1 MQLRSYLD
9 FAQRALVLSVL
20 CGLTACTSV
29 LAPGSGPASVDKAE
43 RLLKQGNP
51 AAAAQMYSDLA
62 SQNSLP
68 ESVDQHL
75 AAARAWLAANRGDDA
90 QRSLEAAG
98 TTLTPAQQFEKEL
111 VSAETAMAR
120 GQYAPAWRQ
129 LSAVPEPRQ
138 AQDAARL
145 FQLQQKVAL
154 RAGQPMDA
162 VRAGMARE
170 RVASND
176 ADRTRVRRDLLT
188 DLRGAIDSGLKLDL
202 AAAREPIVRGWLEI
216 AQIASAAG
224 RSPLGASSAIDR
236 WRARYPAHPAAA
248 IAVGEIV
255 TPASRPDA
263 PRTVAVVNNT
273 APIGLLLPLTGRA
286 AVPAALVRDGFLAA
300 IERLP
305 EASRPTVKIYDTGA
319 LSMTAAIAQA
329 QSDGAGFM
337 VGPLTR
343 EEVQAAA
350 EQRPGSLPFLL
361 LNSLVSSGSTGAP
374 LYQYALAPEDEARQI
389 ARHIF
394 ASGQRN
400 AIVLAPTGDWGN
412 RVAAAFNDE
421 LTVAGGRVVAQ
432 GSYDLARNDIMPV
445 VTRTL
450 GVDAGKARHRRVQQ
464 IVGSELK
471 FEPQPLPDTGAIF
484 AAGYQSLALRQ
495 VNPQLRFFNAQNLPV
510 YITQEGID
518 TDTAANRDLEGMRF
532 VDMPWALET
541 TGTVADIRN
550 ATESAW
556 KERGARQSRY
566 FAFGYD
572 AATLAVALRRGA
584 NNWPIDGLTGRLTL
598 TAEGRIERSLQWARM
613 REGVARPA
621 DPIAQ

>member
-1 MQLRSYLD
+1 MQLRPYID
-9 FAQRALVLSVL
+9 FAQRALVLGVL

-90 QRSLEAAG
+90 QRSLEALG

-111 VSAETAMAR
+111 VSAETAMVR

-129 LSAVPEPRQ
+129 LSAVAEPRQ

-176 ADRTRVRRDLLT
+176 ADRTRARRDLLT
-188 DLRGAIDSGLKLDL
+188 DLRGAIDNGLKLDL

-236 WRARYPAHPAAA
+236 WRGRYPAHPAAA
-248 IAVGEIV
+248 IATAEIV
-255 TPASRPDA
+255 TPGGRPDA
-263 PRTVAVVNNT
+263 PRNVAVVSSG
-273 APIGLLLPLTGRA
+273 PIGLLLPLTGRA

-305 EASRPTVKIYDTGA
+305 EASRPAVKIYDTGA
-319 LSMTAAIAQA
+319 LSITAAIAQA
-329 QSDGAGFM
+329 QADGTGFM

-350 EQRPGSLPFLL
+350 EQRPSSLPFLL
-361 LNSLVSSGSTGAP
+361 LNSLPSSGYSGAP

-400 AIVLAPTGDWGN
+400 AIVLAPAGDWGN
-412 RVAAAFNDE
+412 RVAAAFSDE
-421 LTVAGGRVVAQ
+421 LTVAGGRVIAQ
-432 GSYDLARNDIMPV
+432 GNYDLARNDIVPA

-450 GVDAGKARHRRVQQ
+450 GIDAGKARHRRMQQ

-541 TGTVADIRN
+541 TGTVADIRD
-550 ATESAW
+550 ATESLW
-556 KERGARQSRY
+556 KERGPRQSRY

-584 NNWPIDGLTGRLTL
+584 NAWPIDGLTGRLTL

-621 DPIAQ
+621 DPITR

>member
-1 MQLRSYLD
+1 MQLRPYIV
-9 FAQRALVLSVL
+9 FAQRVLVLGVL
-20 CGLTACTSV
+20 CGLAACTSV

-43 RLLKQGNP
+43 RLLKQGNA

-62 SQNSLP
+62 NQNSLP

-90 QRSLEAAG
+90 QRSLEALG

-111 VSAETAMAR
+111 VSAETALAR

-129 LSAVPEPRQ
+129 LSAVTEPRQ
-138 AQDAARL
+138 AQDATRL

-162 VRAGMARE
+162 VRAGMSRE
-170 RVASND
+170 RVAGND
-176 ADRTRVRRDLLT
+176 ADRNRARRDLLA

-202 AAAREPIVRGWLEI
+202 AAAREPIVRGWLEL

-224 RSPLGASSAIDR
+224 RSPLGANSAIDR
-236 WRARYPAHPAAA
+236 WRGRYPAHPAAA
-248 IAVGEIV
+248 IATAEIV

-263 PRTVAVVNNT
+263 PRNVAVVSSG
-273 APIGLLLPLTGRA
+273 PIGLLLPLTGRA

-305 EASRPTVKIYDTGA
+305 ETSRPTVKIYDTGA
-319 LSMTAAIAQA
+319 ISITAAIAQA
-329 QSDGAGFM
+329 QADGAGFM

-361 LNSLVSSGSTGAP
+361 LNSLASSGYSGAP

-400 AIVLAPTGDWGN
+400 AIVLAPAGDWGT

-432 GSYDLARNDIMPV
+432 GNYDLARNDIMPV

-450 GVDAGKARHRRVQQ
+450 GIDAGKARHRRLQQ
-464 IVGSELK
+464 VVGSELK

-495 VNPQLRFFNAQNLPV
+495 VNPQLRFFNAQNVPV

-541 TGTVADIRN
+541 TGTIADIRD
-550 ATESAW
+550 ATESVW
-556 KERGARQSRY
+556 KERGPRQSRY

-584 NNWPIDGLTGRLTL
+584 NTWPIDGLTGRLTL

-621 DPIAQ
+621 DPITR